1 MTKDVMIRIKGL
13 QYAEGQE
20 ADTTDLMLPG
30 QYFER
35 DDLNFVKYDEIME
48 EDGEKIRNLLKF
60 NDRQFTV
67 VRRGSMES
75 TMTFEKGK
83 NTGVFTG
90 HPLEIWRSEPLP
102 QDC

>member
-35 DDLNFVKYDEIME
+35 DGLNFVKYDEIME
-48 EDGEKIRNLLKF
+48 EDGEKPN
-60 NDRQFTV
+60 
-67 VRRGSMES
+67 
-75 TMTFEKGK
+75 GK
-83 NTGVFTG
+83 
-90 HPLEIWRSEPLP
+90 
-102 QDC
+102 